1 MPKANKRF
9 LSAIIRNTDEH
20 NKAVLKAQ
28 ADAAQEAKAEREEQL
43 RIERR
48 ARAKEAELSRR
59 HQGGSSR
66 RDIWRSSD
74 DTRERSSK
82 SRRHDHYESEG
93 RPEENRSSRH
103 RKRHRSRSRSN
114 EHRHRE
120 STHHSRRR
128 HHDDSDTESVIGESS
143 KSRHRHE
150 RRDRDRDGNS
160 SRERSGSKT
169 KGTDK
174 HEHTSRDGRRGNK
187 DDRKKRRKHSP
198 ESVED
203 RDHALGWR
211 EGSQQPEDSGD
222 SVSSRKTTE
231 SRALTDPS
239 SSKLGK
245 LSGSSTPRFDSVR
258 GSRGTTSDT
267 SNSNRVAQVRAK
279 ANDLSEQFRRREEAR
294 ASPPPPASPTLSEEE
309 DIGWLLSRRNK
320 RALAEPR
327 PQDSPVAGSSK
338 MDKYFEESYD
348 PRLDVGPLSIPT
360 VPTTG
365 LIEGNEFE
373 RWEAMLDIIR
383 QRREDKAERKRM
395 ERLGIS
401 KEKEKSKGTS
411 EAWTMSEGVSVMD
424 IKYNKR
430 GATREWDMGKDLT

>member
-1 MPKANKRF
+1 MA
-9 LSAIIRNTDEH
+9 LS
-20 NKAVLKAQ
+20 VP
-28 ADAAQEAKAEREEQL
+28 REE
-43 RIERR
+43 IEIEMVTRTERGPDQRR
-48 ARAKEAELSRR
+48 KARTSMSILLVMAGERTKMAA
-59 HQGGSSR
+59 
-66 RDIWRSSD
+66 RSV
-74 DTRERSSK
+74 
-82 SRRHDHYESEG
+82 
-93 RPEENRSSRH
+93 
-103 RKRHRSRSRSN
+103 
-114 EHRHRE
+114 E
-120 STHHSRRR
+120 STHSKALR
-128 HHDDSDTESVIGESS
+128 TVIA
-143 KSRHRHE
+143 
-150 RRDRDRDGNS
+150 
-160 SRERSGSKT
+160 RSG
-169 KGTDK
+169 G
-174 HEHTSRDGRRGNK
+174 
-187 DDRKKRRKHSP
+187 
-198 ESVED
+198 
-203 RDHALGWR
+203 R

-222 SVSSRKTTE
+222 VGSSRKTTE

-239 SSKLGK
+239 SSKSGK

-258 GSRGTTSDT
+258 GSRGPTSDT

-279 ANDLSEQFRRREEAR
+279 ANDLSEQFRRRVEAR

-327 PQDSPVAGSSK
+327 SQDSPAAGSSK